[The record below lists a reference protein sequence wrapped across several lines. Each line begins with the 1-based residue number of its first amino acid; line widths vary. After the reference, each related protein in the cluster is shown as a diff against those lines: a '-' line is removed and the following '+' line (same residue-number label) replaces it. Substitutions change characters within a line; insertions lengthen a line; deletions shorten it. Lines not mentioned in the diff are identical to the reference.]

1 MDRIPE
7 KRDYII
13 DIIMLT
19 AIALII
25 ILFIL
30 AT

>member
-1 MDRIPE
+1 MSKIPE

-13 DIIMLT
+13 DIIMLIG
-19 AIALII
+19 IALII